1 MRVIVGPVDAGSAA
15 VWLDYAREVLDE
27 LESMAPGE
35 CFTSPDVM
43 ATFRHYVSSWSDAV
57 GSRRG
62 EFLWEQEIPTEQV
75 EYNMH
80 AFQRVAGVLAERAE
94 RHGAQAPPEGEDFY
108 LALLQGVLSALEAE
122 SGSSAAFAKHLGE
135 FWPGRD
141 SIS

>member
-1 MRVIVGPVDAGSAA
+1 M
-15 VWLDYAREVLDE
+15 WLDYAQEVLDE

-43 ATFRHYVSSWSDAV
+43 ATFRHYVSSWRDSV
-57 GSRRG
+57 GSDRDW
-62 EFLWEQEIPTEQV
+62 FLWEQDIPTEQV

-94 RHGAQAPPEGEDFY
+94 RDGVQAPPESEDFY
-108 LALLQGVLSALEAE
+108 LALLQGVLSALEGE

-135 FWPGRD
+135 FWPGRE